1 MKILEFPHE
10 EEEFEIDDP
19 IFEVIV
25 KKNGEIIGG
34 TVFEEEETAYNIL
47 RYAGYSARETERALK
62 GLAWE

>member
-10 EEEFEIDDP
+10 EEEIEIDTP
-19 IFEVIV
+19 TFEVIV
-25 KKNGEIIGG
+25 KKNGKVIAGSA
-34 TVFEEEETAYNIL
+34 FEEEETAYDII